1 MNMRQ
6 NNKKDI
12 NVENSFYM
20 KFIIKI
26 DLEKRKTLHQQL
38 TLGVFLLQN
47 LGEIGSRHPF
57 FSCQLVV
64 GIKNTSL
71 YR

>member
-1 MNMRQ
+1 MVHEYEYETKQ
-6 NNKKDI
+6 QKDI

-38 TLGVFLLQN
+38 TLGVFLPL
-47 LGEIGSRHPF
+47 
-57 FSCQLVV
+57 
-64 GIKNTSL
+64 
-71 YR
+71 